1 MNMNFRGSIRSNT
14 LENQQHIDAAKVMGT
29 DEITFKKMVGRKK
42 RIKNRSLE
50 EYGQR
55 KLRRNTWR
63 NKRIL

>member
-1 MNMNFRGSIRSNT
+1 MNMNFRGSIRPNT

-29 DEITFKKMVGRKK
+29 DEITFKKMVGRQ
-42 RIKNRSLE
+42 NRSLE